1 MRKYSDY
8 FLTEKKKRKKK
19 GSSLTP
25 EEMSLVEWTKF
36 TIVVPTEKDKIEL
49 RKAFRHIH
57 NANINTNNIVVNQLA
72 HEYLEAPD
80 IVVSGELY
88 LSIPKAEPTDEV

>member
-8 FLTEKKKRKKK
+8 YLTEKKKRKKK
-19 GSSLTP
+19 DDSLTP
-25 EEMSLVEWTKF
+25 EEMRLVEWTKF
-36 TIVVPTEKDKIEL
+36 TIVVPTERDKVEL

-57 NANINTNNIVVNQLA
+57 NANINTNNIAVNQLA

-80 IVVSGELY
+80 IVVDGELY
-88 LSIPKAEPTDEV
+88 LKINKAEPSEM